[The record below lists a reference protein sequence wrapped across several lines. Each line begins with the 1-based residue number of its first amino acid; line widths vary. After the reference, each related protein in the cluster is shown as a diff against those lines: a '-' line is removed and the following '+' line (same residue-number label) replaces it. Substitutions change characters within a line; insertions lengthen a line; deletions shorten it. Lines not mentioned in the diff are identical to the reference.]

1 MEIAEEKHLLD
12 DKFNYLEY
20 EKGLLDKTL
29 EEFNL
34 DKLMK
39 GGTGQLNGKL
49 SWPKSP
55 WKFDKENTRRIKE
68 ILKAV
73 KEDQRIYFFS

>member
-1 MEIAEEKHLLD
+1 MHLKVTGIWHDEAPKPDTEIDFDWKITD
-12 DKFNYLEY
+12 
-20 EKGLLDKTL
+20 LDKTL

-55 WKFDKENTRRIKE
+55 WKFR
-68 ILKAV
+68 
-73 KEDQRIYFFS
+73 